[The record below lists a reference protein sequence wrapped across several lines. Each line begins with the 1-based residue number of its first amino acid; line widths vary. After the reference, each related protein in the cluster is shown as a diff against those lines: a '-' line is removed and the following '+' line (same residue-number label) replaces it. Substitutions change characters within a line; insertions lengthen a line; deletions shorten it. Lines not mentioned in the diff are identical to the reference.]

1 METPSTRYHER
12 LTQDNAAVLLVD
24 HQIGLFTGVRDIDVA
39 QLKHKVV
46 GLAKAAKVLGL
57 PIIATTTSRDSLW
70 GRRFQSWPRCSQ
82 GSTFSTAP
90 Q

>member
-24 HQIGLFTGVRDIDVA
+24 HQIGLFTGVRDTDVA
-39 QLKHKVV
+39 QLKHNVV
-46 GLAKAAKVLGL
+46 RFAKAAKDLGL
-57 PIIATTTSRDSLW
+57 PINATTTSRDSLW